1 MSLYFEIS
9 VPGAEGGDDEEEV
22 AEDCHHNG
30 DHVQG
35 DPPPPV
41 VLAQDVANIRDHL
54 HMDPSII
61 LCKIR
66 LSIFPSPA
74 GMSLIKQSLAGNN

>member
-1 MSLYFEIS
+1 MS

-22 AEDCHHNG
+22 AEDGHHNG

-41 VLAQDVANIRDHL
+41 VLTQDVANIRDHL
-54 HMDPSII
+54 HMEPSII
-61 LCKIR
+61 HCKKKV
-66 LSIFPSPA
+66 SDFPVPSRDVTYQTLP
-74 GMSLIKQSLAGNN
+74 GRE

>member
-1 MSLYFEIS
+1 LLFILESSLIKKKKHWENLALLSLYM

-41 VLAQDVANIRDHL
+41 VLTQDVANIRDHL
-54 HMDPSII
+54 HMEPSII
-61 LCKIR
+61 
-66 LSIFPSPA
+66 
-74 GMSLIKQSLAGNN
+74 